1 MRQQRL
7 RGYVIYLKIHSKGEV
22 GRGVS
27 RIWSLAVELLCQHSL
42 PQCYIVPGSLSCKI
56 CKIQPILIQYERMHH
71 FLDACCSL
79 KLCKNRI
86 FKNVNPPN
94 SCVLLLT
101 GEVMR
106 IKIVPTSRFLWDSF
120 RLVYDAYCCCSLVA
134 KSCLTLCDPMDYIAH
149 QAPLSM
155 GFSRQEYWSGLPC
168 PPPGDLPDPVIKP
181 KFPALADRF
190 FTTEPPGKFLVHTRG
205 YY

>member
-7 RGYVIYLKIHSKGEV
+7 RGYVIYLEIHSKGEV

-56 CKIQPILIQYERMHH
+56 CKIQPILIQYERMHR

-79 KLCKNRI
+79 KLGKNHI

-120 RLVYDAYCCCSLVA
+120 RLVYDTYCCCSLVA
-134 KSCLTLCDPMDYIAH
+134 KSCLTLCDPMDY
-149 QAPLSM
+149 S
-155 GFSRQEYWSGLPC
+155 
-168 PPPGDLPDPVIKP
+168 PPGPSVHGILQARILEWVAMPSSGGSSWPSDQTQVSCFGRQILYHWATREI
-181 KFPALADRF
+181 
-190 FTTEPPGKFLVHTRG
+190 PGAH
-205 YY
+205 

>member
-22 GRGVS
+22 GKGVS

-134 KSCLTLCDPMDYIAH
+134 KSCLTLCDPMDY
-149 QAPLSM
+149 S
-155 GFSRQEYWSGLPC
+155 
-168 PPPGDLPDPVIKP
+168 PPGSS
-181 KFPALADRF
+181 
-190 FTTEPPGKFLVHTRG
+190 VHGILQARILEWVAMPSSGGSSWPSDQTQVSCFGRQILYHWATREITG
-205 YY
+205 AH

>member
-7 RGYVIYLKIHSKGEV
+7 RGYVIYLEIHSKGEV

-155 GFSRQEYWSGLPC
+155 RRFSSHSLLQGIFQSQESNLDFLHCRQIFTIWATRPENL
-168 PPPGDLPDPVIKP
+168 DLLCVVI
-181 KFPALADRF
+181 F
-190 FTTEPPGKFLVHTRG
+190 
-205 YY
+205 